1 MRQPAGLE
9 IAPGFPDG
17 HAGVDR
23 AAGRELGASIP
34 FSGAG
39 KEFLKPVK
47 DSVPHDEPPE
57 IRGAA
62 RPF

>member
-23 AAGRELGASIP
+23 AAGRELGVRIP
-34 FSGAG
+34 SSGARE
-39 KEFLKPVK
+39 EFSKPVK
-47 DSVPHDEPPE
+47 DSIPHDEPPE

-62 RPF
+62 RPY